1 MNILCY
7 QSFETKGDR
16 FQKYKQSKSVFDSE
30 DKKKLLK
37 FGRRRRNL
45 A

>member
-1 MNILCY
+1 MNILGY

-30 DKKKLLK
+30 DKSY
-37 FGRRRRNL
+37 
-45 A
+45 